1 MLGIYKV
8 LIFFRVSL
16 MILLFFVLSCTRYW
30 WEEVRLVEAPNWAP
44 GNTIF
49 FLEEVV
55 REKKYKTFLWGGV
68 GTVEVRSEVY
78 LWEVDTMG
86 ENYRNLGLIFEGGY
100 REFSYLS
107 CGGDWVLVS
116 GDCDTNMYAI
126 RRDLSE
132 RRYLGKGM
140 WADISPDGK
149 KFVYVKPNGGG
160 LWIKKI
166 DGTGEHQIVNDPRA
180 IEPAWSR
187 LGHFIA
193 FHIFRDTGLI
203 IIDTSG
209 VIIKEYKLDVSAISW
224 GGTEDSLAFVDI
236 REDRVKIIN
245 TSTDSI
251 ISTNLYSGTSIH
263 WSPNNKFFIIGR
275 RLFRRDGTKLFNI
288 KR

>member
-1 MLGIYKV
+1 
-8 LIFFRVSL
+8 

-30 WEEVRLVEAPNWAP
+30 WEEYRKVQGVNWTPENSILFVEAVIRTRVYRTWD
-44 GNTIF
+44 
-49 FLEEVV
+49 
-55 REKKYKTFLWGGV
+55 GGE
-68 GTVEVRSEVY
+68 GIDEYITKVY
-78 LWEVDTMG
+78 LWEVDTTG
-86 ENYRNLGLIFEGGY
+86 VNYRNLGLIYESYEGYSG
-100 REFSYLS
+100 FSYLS
-107 CGGDWVLVS
+107 CGGEWVVLS
-116 GDCDTNMYAI
+116 GHPGGDMYAI

-132 RRYLGKGM
+132 RRYLGKGV

-236 REDRVKIIN
+236 REDRRVKIIN

-251 ISTNLYSGTSIH
+251 ISTNLYSRAGIH